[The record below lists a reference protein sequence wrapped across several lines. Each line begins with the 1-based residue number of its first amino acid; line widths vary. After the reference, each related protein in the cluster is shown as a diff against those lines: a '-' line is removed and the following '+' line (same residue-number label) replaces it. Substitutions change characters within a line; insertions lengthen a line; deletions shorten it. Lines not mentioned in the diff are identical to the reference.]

1 MWCGLDRAGAPVPV
15 GAVVL
20 MTRRS
25 YSRSMGR
32 FSELP
37 EPVRLEDTITSED
50 VVLHDPDSAQVVDD
64 WLLRNVG
71 G

>member
-1 MWCGLDRAGAPVPV
+1 M
-15 GAVVL
+15 
-20 MTRRS
+20 S
-25 YSRSMGR
+25 R

-50 VVLHDPDSAQVVDD
+50 AVRPELDPGQVVDD
-64 WLLRNVG
+64 WLLRNAG